1 MSLEP
6 GKPTVHKTT
15 FTPYEIDA
23 NQKAG
28 GNAAA
33 PLVSTPSIRNV
44 GISQSNSVPEQPAA
58 APAPASSAGPVGG
71 YVPKEGKL
79 TIEDVE
85 NELEMLMK
93 RMEFLG
99 ETLQKLRA
107 ENAKEM

>member
-28 GNAAA
+28 GNTTD
-33 PLVSTPSIRNV
+33 PLKATPSIRNV
-44 GISQSNSVPEQPAA
+44 GISQSNSVSEQRAA
-58 APAPASSAGPVGG
+58 ASAPGAGPVGG

-99 ETLQKLRA
+99 ETLQKLRE

>member
-28 GNAAA
+28 GNTAA
-33 PLVSTPSIRNV
+33 PLMSTPSIRNV
-44 GISQSNSVPEQPAA
+44 GVSQSNSVPEQPTA
-58 APAPASSAGPVGG
+58 APAPSASPVGG
-71 YVPKEGKL
+71 YMPKEGKL

-99 ETLQKLRA
+99 ETLQRLRA

>member
-28 GNAAA
+28 GNTAA
-33 PLVSTPSIRNV
+33 PLMSTPSIRNV
-44 GISQSNSVPEQPAA
+44 GVSQSNSVPEQPTA
-58 APAPASSAGPVGG
+58 APTPSTSPVGG
-71 YVPKEGKL
+71 YMPKEGKL

-99 ETLQKLRA
+99 ETLQRLRA